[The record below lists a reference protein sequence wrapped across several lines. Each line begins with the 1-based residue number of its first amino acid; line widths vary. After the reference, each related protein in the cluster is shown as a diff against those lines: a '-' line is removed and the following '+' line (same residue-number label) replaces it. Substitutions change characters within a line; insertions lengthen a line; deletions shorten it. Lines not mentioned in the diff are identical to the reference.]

1 MEKSMQDVETGGT
14 DHHPWGYPN
23 LYSQGVVGTGAGSLA
38 NKRRNQRGDKAPRA
52 ISKKSEVM
60 HLAKDGTVRGGQRTG
75 SGRKPKALADKIAAG
90 NPGGRKLTVVDFSDT
105 ADLSG
110 VEMPEPSEYL
120 KETQKDGEEFEAAAI
135 YKKTWLWL
143 KERGCEKL
151 ISQEQLEQYA
161 VAVSRWIQCERAITQ
176 YGLLAKHPTT
186 GAACSCPY
194 ISISQQYQKQ
204 ASAIWYSIFQV
215 VKENCSS
222 EYTGASPQEDIME
235 QLLRTGRKRNG

>member
-1 MEKSMQDVETGGT
+1 
-14 DHHPWGYPN
+14 
-23 LYSQGVVGTGAGSLA
+23 
-38 NKRRNQRGDKAPRA
+38 
-52 ISKKSEVM
+52 
-60 HLAKDGTVRGGQRTG
+60 LAKDGTVRGGQRSG
-75 SGRKPKALADKIAAG
+75 SGRKPKALADKIATG

-105 ADLSG
+105 ADLTG
-110 VEMPEPSEYL
+110 AEMPEPSEYL

-135 YKKTWLWL
+135 FKKTWMWL

-151 ISQEQLEQYA
+151 ISKEQIEQYA

-176 YGLLAKHPTT
+176 YGFLAKHPTT
-186 GAACSCPY
+186 GAACSSPY

-222 EYTGASPQEDIME
+222 EYTGANPQEDIME

>member
-1 MEKSMQDVETGGT
+1 M
-14 DHHPWGYPN
+14 
-23 LYSQGVVGTGAGSLA
+23 
-38 NKRRNQRGDKAPRA
+38 
-52 ISKKSEVM
+52 
-60 HLAKDGTVRGGQRTG
+60 AKDGTVRGGQRTG

-105 ADLSG
+105 ADLTG
-110 VEMPEPSEYL
+110 AEMPEPSEYL

-135 YKKTWLWL
+135 FKKTWMWL

-151 ISQEQLEQYA
+151 ISKEP
-161 VAVSRWIQCERAITQ
+161 ITQ
-176 YGLLAKHPTT
+176 YGFLAKHPTT
-186 GAACSCPY
+186 GAACSSPY

-222 EYTGASPQEDIME
+222 EYTVANPQEDIME

>member
-1 MEKSMQDVETGGT
+1 M
-14 DHHPWGYPN
+14 
-23 LYSQGVVGTGAGSLA
+23 
-38 NKRRNQRGDKAPRA
+38 
-52 ISKKSEVM
+52 
-60 HLAKDGTVRGGQRTG
+60 AKDGTVRGGQRTG

-151 ISQEQLEQYA
+151 ISKEQLEQYA

-176 YGLLAKHPTT
+176 YGFLAKHPTT
-186 GAACSCPY
+186 GGAMTSPY
-194 ISISQQYQKQ
+194 VSVSRDYMKQSNQLWYQ
-204 ASAIWYSIFQV
+204 IYQV
-215 VKENCSS
+215 VKENCSV
-222 EYTGASPQEDIME
+222 EYGSATPQDDLMERLLTARKGA
-235 QLLRTGRKRNG
+235 R